1 MAARDAAQTDAFMR
15 EVDEALRED
24 QMKSALKRWGL
35 PAGIAVVVALGGL
48 GGGLWYR
55 HHQQTLAEDRGIAIT
70 RAIDQIEGGRI
81 DLATA
86 SLDAVAKGDAA
97 GSAALAKLIQAGIA
111 MQQSKTGDAV
121 KLYDAVAADAA
132 APQPLRDLATVRGVA
147 AAFDTLGP
155 DKALERL
162 KPLAVP
168 GNPWFGPAG
177 ELAALAYLKQGKSDQ
192 AGTLL
197 REIAKDKDTPDT
209 LKARARQ
216 LAGLLGFDS
225 IDDIARAPEESAPA
239 PAGPAAAEAAPAGAA
254 PAGAVVTQAPAPG
267 AEAPAARV
275 PAAKVP
281 APKVPVAHV
290 PAAPLP
296 AAKPAPVKATL
307 APGLAAPITAAPAAL
322 APAAPA
328 PAQP

>member
-1 MAARDAAQTDAFMR
+1 LALRPTRPQSRADQLAARDAAQTDAFMR

-24 QMKSALKRWGL
+24 QMKSAFKRWGL
-35 PAGIAVVVALGGL
+35 PAGIAVVAGLGAL
-48 GGGLWYR
+48 GGGLWW
-55 HHQQTLAEDRGIAIT
+55 HHHKQVEAEERGIAIT
-70 RAIDQIEGGRI
+70 QAIDQIEGGRV

-86 SLDAVAKGDAA
+86 SLDTIAKSDAA
-97 GSAALAKLIQAGIA
+97 GSAALARLIQAGIA
-111 MQQSKTGDAV
+111 LQQSKPADAV
-121 KLYDAVAADAA
+121 KLYDAVSGDAA

-147 AAFDTLGP
+147 AGFDSMGP

-177 ELAALAYLKQGKSDQ
+177 ELAALAYLKLNKPDQ
-192 AGTLL
+192 AGALL

-225 IDDIARAPEESAPA
+225 IDDIARAPEEAPA
-239 PAGPAAAEAAPAGAA
+239 AAGPAPVAGPAEGAPAA
-254 PAGAVVTQAPAPG
+254 PAGAVVTQAPAPR
-267 AEAPAARV
+267 AEAPAAR
-275 PAAKVP
+275 A
-281 APKVPVAHV
+281 
-290 PAAPLP
+290 PAAPAKLAP
-296 AAKPAPVKATL
+296 VKPAPAKATL
-307 APGLAAPITAAPAAL
+307 APGLAAPITAAST
-322 APAAPA
+322 PAAPA

>member
-1 MAARDAAQTDAFMR
+1 MR

-24 QMKSALKRWGL
+24 QMKSAFKRWGL
-35 PAGIAVVVALGGL
+35 PAGIAVVAALGAL
-48 GGGLWYR
+48 GGGLWWQ
-55 HHQQTLAEDRGIAIT
+55 HHKQAEAEERGIAIT

-86 SLDAVAKGDAA
+86 SLDTVAKGDAA

-111 MQQSKTGDAV
+111 MQQSKVGDAV

-147 AAFDTLGP
+147 ASFDTLGP

-168 GNPWFGPAG
+168 GNAWFGPAG
-177 ELAALAYLKQGKSDQ
+177 ELAALAYLKLGKNDQ

-197 REIAKDKDTPDT
+197 REIAKDKDVPDT

-225 IDDIARAPEESAPA
+225 IDDIARAPEETPA
-239 PAGPAAAEAAPAGAA
+239 AAGPAPVAGPAPAEAAPAGAT
-254 PAGAVVTQAPAPG
+254 VTQAPAPR
-267 AEAPAARV
+267 AEVPVARVPAARV
-275 PAAKVP
+275 PVAPIKPAP
-281 APKVPVAHV
+281 APKAS
-290 PAAPLP
+290 
-296 AAKPAPVKATL
+296 L
-307 APGLAAPITAAPAAL
+307 APGLAAPITAAPA
-322 APAAPA
+322 PAAPA

>member
-1 MAARDAAQTDAFMR
+1 
-15 EVDEALRED
+15 
-24 QMKSALKRWGL
+24 
-35 PAGIAVVVALGGL
+35 VVVALGGL

-86 SLDAVAKGDAA
+86 SLDAVAKGDGA

-209 LKARARQ
+209 LKARASAGGP
-216 LAGLLGFDS
+216 AGLRFHRRHRPR
-225 IDDIARAPEESAPA
+225 ARGKRTGSRRACRCR
-239 PAGPAAAEAAPAGAA
+239 GCPAGAA

-281 APKVPVAHV
+281 VAHV

-296 AAKPAPVKATL
+296 AAKPAPSRRRWRLVL
-307 APGLAAPITAAPAAL
+307 RRPSLRRLLRPRLPHLLRLSRDIGFERGFPAHDAFRF
-322 APAAPA
+322 PS
-328 PAQP
+328 